1 MYRARRHFG
10 HATALVH
17 SDNDHRVNS
26 PRMADA
32 VGLRGADQPQAGG
45 VDDQSVGVWFAR
57 LNQKIPQL
65 VLSSITS
72 DDALRGD
79 SDGDVD
85 ER

>member
-1 MYRARRHFG
+1 MISQLEF
-10 HATALVH
+10 
-17 SDNDHRVNS
+17 
-26 PRMADA
+26 
-32 VGLRGADQPQAGG
+32 
-45 VDDQSVGVWFAR
+45 WFAR